1 MQQLFL
7 HPIFVTFSEKVSH
20 KVVTNN
26 WYLFLQNTRNKKRS
40 GIHLLK
46 NITRKKAIIAIV
58 VITIAALI
66 AAGIFFWQ
74 KNNTDTDTVQA
85 REQTVTRGDIIASLS
100 EEGTASVTTQTTG
113 LDLDVT
119 LDDDTHL
126 DLEVKVEEVLVRAGE
141 HVSEGDPLFILDQ
154 TSLNKAMNTLNN
166 AYQEAQLKADE
177 ASINLTLGTVNAEQT
192 RTESLSDG
200 SVASGVYEN
209 TLTEMQNKMTEYE
222 KNLQEGQEDYEKYSE
237 LLELYNLRT
246 ATRNNMQS
254 LVDYYDE
261 ALEALEE
268 FYEDYNEDNA
278 DYKASYNNYKNQLES
293 LTEALEKA
301 EAERDAYA
309 DSEDAEKYGDAYNTA
324 VDKFDEAIEI
334 INKYQSVVDEYD
346 TLENRIEDAQTCLEE
361 AQEAYDEYNEDYQ
374 DWYSGMT
381 YSELQRKVSQLQLDL
396 ENTQLTYDNY
406 KLLYESNKEMAESEK
421 NKTTVSAE
429 TADLTYESTVNKLQ
443 QEVLSTQL
451 TAENLYAYVQE
462 LNSCL
467 QDNVILSP
475 CDGLVTNIAFEAG
488 EQIDLTQDVI
498 TIAQN
503 DSISIVLSIDQDD
516 ISNVSLDQQALVT
529 FDTSE
534 ETFEGKVNAISVS
547 PMAAGAPTVNYT
559 VTVTVE
565 GEGLEDI
572 YEGMSCTVDLVSE
585 RVDDVLIIPKRA
597 ITTQGDKNYVTVKQE
612 DGTSLQQEV
621 TLGFTDGS
629 SYEVT
634 SGLEEGDIVLIESQI
649 NRTTDSES
657 QTGGTGQTPE
667 QMGGTPPTGMEGGM
681 PDGASRNS

>member
-1 MQQLFL
+1 M
-7 HPIFVTFSEKVSH
+7 
-20 KVVTNN
+20 
-26 WYLFLQNTRNKKRS
+26 
-40 GIHLLK
+40 LK

-58 VITIAALI
+58 VITITALI

-246 ATRNNMQS
+246 ASRNNMQS

-565 GEGLEDI
+565 GKGLEDI

-597 ITTQGDKNYVTVKQE
+597 VTTQGDKNYVTVKQE

>member
-1 MQQLFL
+1 M
-7 HPIFVTFSEKVSH
+7 
-20 KVVTNN
+20 
-26 WYLFLQNTRNKKRS
+26 
-40 GIHLLK
+40 LK

-58 VITIAALI
+58 VITITALI

>member
-1 MQQLFL
+1 M
-7 HPIFVTFSEKVSH
+7 
-20 KVVTNN
+20 
-26 WYLFLQNTRNKKRS
+26 
-40 GIHLLK
+40 LK

-58 VITIAALI
+58 VITITALI

-547 PMAAGAPTVNYT
+547 PMAVGAPTVNYT

>member
-1 MQQLFL
+1 M
-7 HPIFVTFSEKVSH
+7 
-20 KVVTNN
+20 
-26 WYLFLQNTRNKKRS
+26 
-40 GIHLLK
+40 LK

-58 VITIAALI
+58 VIAIAALI

-74 KNNTDTDTVQA
+74 KNNTEADTVQA
-85 REQTVTRGDIIASLS
+85 REQTVTRGDIISSLS

-126 DLEVKVEEVLVRAGE
+126 DLEVEVEEVLVRAGE

-246 ATRNNMQS
+246 ATRNNMKS

-278 DYKASYNNYKNQLES
+278 DYKSSYNNYKNQLES

-597 ITTQGDKNYVTVKQE
+597 ITTQGDKNYVNVKQE

-657 QTGGTGQTPE
+657 QTSSAGETPE

>member
-1 MQQLFL
+1 M
-7 HPIFVTFSEKVSH
+7 
-20 KVVTNN
+20 
-26 WYLFLQNTRNKKRS
+26 
-40 GIHLLK
+40 LK

>member
-1 MQQLFL
+1 M
-7 HPIFVTFSEKVSH
+7 
-20 KVVTNN
+20 
-26 WYLFLQNTRNKKRS
+26 
-40 GIHLLK
+40 LK
-46 NITRKKAIIAIV
+46 TITRKKATIAIM
-58 VITIAALI
+58 VIAIAALI

-74 KNNTDTDTVQA
+74 KHNADADTVQA
-85 REQTVTRGDIIASLS
+85 REQAVTRGDIIASLS

-177 ASINLTLGTVNAEQT
+177 ASINLTLGTATAEQT

-246 ATRNNMQS
+246 ATRNNMKS

-261 ALEALEE
+261 ALKALEE
-268 FYEDYNEDNA
+268 FYDDYNEDNA

-301 EAERDAYA
+301 EAEKDAYA

-503 DSISIVLSIDQDD
+503 DSISVVLSIDQDD

-597 ITTQGDKNYVTVKQE
+597 ITTQGDKNYVNVKQE

-649 NRTTDSES
+649 NRTADSES
-657 QTGGTGQTPE
+657 QTGSTNKTPE

>member
-1 MQQLFL
+1 M
-7 HPIFVTFSEKVSH
+7 
-20 KVVTNN
+20 
-26 WYLFLQNTRNKKRS
+26 
-40 GIHLLK
+40 
-46 NITRKKAIIAIV
+46 
-58 VITIAALI
+58 
-66 AAGIFFWQ
+66 
-74 KNNTDTDTVQA
+74 
-85 REQTVTRGDIIASLS
+85 
-100 EEGTASVTTQTTG
+100 
-113 LDLDVT
+113 
-119 LDDDTHL
+119 
-126 DLEVKVEEVLVRAGE
+126 LVRAGE

-278 DYKASYNNYKNQLES
+278 DYKSSYNNYKNQLES

-597 ITTQGDKNYVTVKQE
+597 ITTRGDKNYVTVKQE

-667 QMGGTPPTGMEGGM
+667 QMGGTPPTSMEGGM

>member
-1 MQQLFL
+1 M
-7 HPIFVTFSEKVSH
+7 
-20 KVVTNN
+20 
-26 WYLFLQNTRNKKRS
+26 
-40 GIHLLK
+40 LK

-58 VITIAALI
+58 IIAIAALI

-85 REQTVTRGDIIASLS
+85 REQTVTRGDIISSLS

-126 DLEVKVEEVLVRAGE
+126 DLEVEVEEVLVRAGE

-278 DYKASYNNYKNQLES
+278 DYKSSYNNYKNQLES

-597 ITTQGDKNYVTVKQE
+597 ITTRGDKNYVTVKQE

-634 SGLEEGDIVLIESQI
+634 SGLEEGDVVLIESQI

>member
-1 MQQLFL
+1 M
-7 HPIFVTFSEKVSH
+7 
-20 KVVTNN
+20 
-26 WYLFLQNTRNKKRS
+26 
-40 GIHLLK
+40 LK

-58 VITIAALI
+58 VITITALI

-85 REQTVTRGDIIASLS
+85 REQTVTRGDIISSLS

-634 SGLEEGDIVLIESQI
+634 SGLEEGDVVLIESQI

>member
-1 MQQLFL
+1 M
-7 HPIFVTFSEKVSH
+7 
-20 KVVTNN
+20 
-26 WYLFLQNTRNKKRS
+26 
-40 GIHLLK
+40 LK

-597 ITTQGDKNYVTVKQE
+597 VTTQGDKNYVTVKQE

-634 SGLEEGDIVLIESQI
+634 SGLEEGDVVLIESQI

>member
-1 MQQLFL
+1 M
-7 HPIFVTFSEKVSH
+7 
-20 KVVTNN
+20 
-26 WYLFLQNTRNKKRS
+26 
-40 GIHLLK
+40 LK

-85 REQTVTRGDIIASLS
+85 REQTVTRGDIISSLS

-634 SGLEEGDIVLIESQI
+634 SGLEEGDVVLIESQI

>member
-1 MQQLFL
+1 
-7 HPIFVTFSEKVSH
+7 
-20 KVVTNN
+20 
-26 WYLFLQNTRNKKRS
+26 
-40 GIHLLK
+40 
-46 NITRKKAIIAIV
+46 
-58 VITIAALI
+58 
-66 AAGIFFWQ
+66 
-74 KNNTDTDTVQA
+74 
-85 REQTVTRGDIIASLS
+85 
-100 EEGTASVTTQTTG
+100 
-113 LDLDVT
+113 
-119 LDDDTHL
+119 
-126 DLEVKVEEVLVRAGE
+126 
-141 HVSEGDPLFILDQ
+141 
-154 TSLNKAMNTLNN
+154 
-166 AYQEAQLKADE
+166 
-177 ASINLTLGTVNAEQT
+177 
-192 RTESLSDG
+192 
-200 SVASGVYEN
+200 
-209 TLTEMQNKMTEYE
+209 
-222 KNLQEGQEDYEKYSE
+222 
-237 LLELYNLRT
+237 
-246 ATRNNMQS
+246 
-254 LVDYYDE
+254 
-261 ALEALEE
+261 
-268 FYEDYNEDNA
+268 
-278 DYKASYNNYKNQLES
+278 
-293 LTEALEKA
+293 
-301 EAERDAYA
+301 
-309 DSEDAEKYGDAYNTA
+309 
-324 VDKFDEAIEI
+324 
-334 INKYQSVVDEYD
+334 
-346 TLENRIEDAQTCLEE
+346 
-361 AQEAYDEYNEDYQ
+361 
-374 DWYSGMT
+374 
-381 YSELQRKVSQLQLDL
+381 
-396 ENTQLTYDNY
+396 
-406 KLLYESNKEMAESEK
+406 MAESEK

-597 ITTQGDKNYVTVKQE
+597 VTTQGDKNYVTVKQE

-634 SGLEEGDIVLIESQI
+634 SGLEEGDVVLIESQI

>member
-1 MQQLFL
+1 M
-7 HPIFVTFSEKVSH
+7 
-20 KVVTNN
+20 
-26 WYLFLQNTRNKKRS
+26 
-40 GIHLLK
+40 LK
-46 NITRKKAIIAIV
+46 TITRKKATIAIM
-58 VITIAALI
+58 VIAIAALI

-74 KNNTDTDTVQA
+74 KHNADADTVQA
-85 REQTVTRGDIIASLS
+85 REQAVTRGDIIASLS

-177 ASINLTLGTVNAEQT
+177 ASINLTLGTATAEQT

-246 ATRNNMQS
+246 ATRNNMKS

-261 ALEALEE
+261 ALKALEE
-268 FYEDYNEDNA
+268 FYDDYNEDNA

-301 EAERDAYA
+301 EAEKDAYA

-503 DSISIVLSIDQDD
+503 DSISVVLSIDQDD

-597 ITTQGDKNYVTVKQE
+597 ITTQGDKNYVNVKQE

-649 NRTTDSES
+649 NRTADSES
-657 QTGGTGQTPE
+657 QTGSTNKTP
-667 QMGGTPPTGMEGGM
+667 
-681 PDGASRNS
+681 

>member
-1 MQQLFL
+1 M
-7 HPIFVTFSEKVSH
+7 
-20 KVVTNN
+20 
-26 WYLFLQNTRNKKRS
+26 
-40 GIHLLK
+40 LK

-58 VITIAALI
+58 IIAIAALI

-85 REQTVTRGDIIASLS
+85 REQTVTRGDIISSLS

-126 DLEVKVEEVLVRAGE
+126 DLEVEVEEVLVRAGE

-278 DYKASYNNYKNQLES
+278 DYKSSYNNYKNQLES

-634 SGLEEGDIVLIESQI
+634 SGLEEGDVVLIESQI